1 MDIRKKKRSQ
11 KRNLKRFSI
20 GAAATAVLTFH
31 PQLASASS
39 CPALIAGTDLAGV
52 VCEFD
57 DGSTVTVSNGGE
69 VGGITMSNYDPSAS
83 QLVIN
88 AGGVVSSA
96 TSTAINIDNSTLTNG
111 LINHGTINT
120 TSSTGVT
127 IANGSAVAGINN
139 TGTISAAGTG
149 IRIVSNNTINGSITN
164 SGTITAGGVNNGIAV
179 ITGDTITG
187 DITNTGTIRATDAGN
202 GVLIRSSTINGSIS
216 NSGTIS
222 GGQSG
227 ISVLNSGIIQGGI
240 TNSGSIVAT
249 GSNGIRVSNASQ
261 VNGALSNTGSIN
273 AGGIGIEVHSVSTVG
288 GAISN
293 SGTIDADQTGI
304 AVNSTSVVTGGI
316 SNSGTIQGGTYAINV
331 SGGGIVN
338 NIDILG
344 QSARVIGNVNAAD
357 SNFNITS
364 GATFT
369 SEGNF
374 TVSNFDIAST
384 ALFNMD
390 NAITASGG
398 VSNSGTLAI
407 DNTQTITGNYTQN
420 AGGVLQVGISSATN
434 YGKLVTTGAANL
446 SASGNI
452 NLQLT
457 STTTLHTG
465 DVFNIISAGTF
476 TAPTSG
482 YSVSSNSFL
491 WNFAATTLLDPGI
504 NLTATINPTALTA
517 CAGRYCQGAA
527 DAIINQVGAG
537 NSAFDPY
544 STLATENAFQIA
556 ASEAT
561 PELTNENIQII
572 RMVTNSILDVA
583 PVWKIL
589 HGESTDDSS
598 LYRSNKI
605 WVKPYGGSMTQNE
618 VDTVDGFNSGVYGVV
633 IGDDGR
639 PKKDWL
645 VGAAVAAGEDNLDGK
660 AQLSGESINSDTY
673 QGTLYGVRKFPH
685 NIYLAEQGLVGFG
698 DNDTSRSIP
707 LYSSTAKGSYNS
719 WFTDVRSVVGW
730 NANARQN
737 WIITP
742 EFETNY
748 LFVYQKDYQETG
760 STMNLA
766 VNSNHNSSLILGAYA
781 HSVYHL
787 RRLNNLRNFTFDMHV
802 GLTDN
807 VLNDQPDTTAIF
819 SAGGSSFSTFGI
831 PYNQVVFRGG
841 VGLSCENR
849 TKPLF
854 VSLDYNLQAGDNA
867 FNNIGAITL
876 TYKLM

>member
-20 GAAATAVLTFH
+20 SAAATAVLTLH
-31 PQLASASS
+31 PELASASS
-39 CPALIAGTDLAGV
+39 CPALISGTDLAGV

-57 DGSTVTVSNGGE
+57 NGNTVTVSNGGE
-69 VGGITMSNYDPSAS
+69 VGSITMTNYDPSAS

-111 LINHGTINT
+111 LINHGTINA

-149 IRIVSNNTINGSITN
+149 IRIVSNNTINGNITN

-179 ITGDTITG
+179 ISGDTVTG
-187 DITNTGTIRATDAGN
+187 DITNTGTIQATAGGN
-202 GVLIRSSTINGSIS
+202 GMIIRTSTINGSIS
-216 NSGTIS
+216 NSGTINAN
-222 GGQSG
+222 QTG

-249 GSNGIRVSNASQ
+249 ASNGIRVSNASQ
-261 VNGALSNTGSIN
+261 VIGALSNTGSIT
-273 AGGIGIEVHSVSTVG
+273 AGNIGINVYSATTIG

-293 SGTIDADQTGI
+293 SGTIDANQTGI
-304 AVNSTSVVTGGI
+304 AVNSTSTVTGGI
-316 SNSGTIQGGTYAINV
+316 SNSGTIQGDTYAINV
-331 SGGGIVN
+331 TGSSVVN
-338 NIDILG
+338 NINILG
-344 QSARVIGNVNAAD
+344 QSARVIGNVNAPD

-374 TVSNFDIAST
+374 TVNNFNIAST

-390 NAITASGG
+390 NTITATGG

-407 DNTQTITGNYTQN
+407 DNTQTITGGYTQN
-420 AGGVLQVGISSATN
+420 AGGVLQIGIASATN

-457 STTTLHTG
+457 STTTLQTG
-465 DVFNIISAGTF
+465 DVLNIINANTF
-476 TAPTSG
+476 TAPTGG

-491 WNFAATTLLDPGI
+491 WNFTAATLSDPGI
-504 NLTATINPTALTA
+504 NLTASINPAALTA
-517 CAGRYCQGAA
+517 CTDQYCQGAA
-527 DAIINQVGAG
+527 DVIINQVGAG

-544 STLATENAFQIA
+544 STLATANAFQIA
-556 ASEAT
+556 ASQAT
-561 PELTNENIQII
+561 PELTNENIQIV
-572 RMVTNSILDVA
+572 RMVTDSILDVA
-583 PVWKIL
+583 PIWKIV

-605 WVKPYGGSMTQNE
+605 WVKPYDGSMTQNK
-618 VDTVDGFNSGVYGVV
+618 VDTVDGFNADAYGIV
-633 IGDDGR
+633 IGDDGK

-645 VGAAVAAGEDNLDGK
+645 VGAAVAAGKDNLNGK
-660 AQLSGESINSDTY
+660 AQLSGESIHSKTY
-673 QGTLYGVRKFPH
+673 QGTLYGIRKFPGH
-685 NIYLAEQGLVGFG
+685 LYLAEQGLIGFG

-707 LYSSTAKGSYNS
+707 LYSSTATGSYNS
-719 WFTDVRSVVGW
+719 WFTDVRSVFGW
-730 NANARQN
+730 NATTSQH

-742 EFETNY
+742 EFEANY
-748 LFVYQKDYQETG
+748 LFVYQNDYQETG
-760 STMNLA
+760 STMNLW

-781 HSVYHL
+781 HSVYHIGK
-787 RRLNNLRNFTFDMHV
+787 LNSLRNFTFDIQV
-802 GLTDN
+802 GLADN
-807 VLNDQPDTTAIF
+807 ALNDQPNTTAVF
-819 SAGGSSFSTFGI
+819 SAGGSGFSTFGI
-831 PYNQVVFRGG
+831 PYDAVVFRGG
-841 VGLSCENR
+841 VGLSFENR

-854 VSLDYNLQAGDNA
+854 VSLDYNLQAGNNA
-867 FNNIGAITL
+867 FNNIGSVTL